1 MSELGFWVPAHESR
15 DSHDADHRESQ
26 AAQLEKFAAWDP
38 SKHPRGGN
46 PKNTGQFSKV
56 PGASLGADGIAYGS
70 DGGNASATA
79 PKPPTGGILAGSVV
93 VEDAQSGLKGALSVY
108 LGSKLNRDTGI
119 YISYKGNNVPGIK
132 FFQFVRGEL
141 KQTVFDPTRG
151 KARYR
156 KYSLDGSRTITGG
169 KKRFVRQKHS
179 VGFGRR
185 SWRGCIVFGQPIWG
199 WNDRHRVLDLR

>member
-1 MSELGFWVPAHESR
+1 MENNFRMSELGFWVPVEPASSPPVEDFGEAGSGSAAPGANATRLANPPAGRAGVSVYRMSELGFWVPAHESR

-79 PKPPTGGILAGSVV
+79 PKPPTGG
-93 VEDAQSGLKGALSVY
+93 
-108 LGSKLNRDTGI
+108 
-119 YISYKGNNVPGIK
+119 
-132 FFQFVRGEL
+132 
-141 KQTVFDPTRG
+141 
-151 KARYR
+151 
-156 KYSLDGSRTITGG
+156 
-169 KKRFVRQKHS
+169 
-179 VGFGRR
+179 
-185 SWRGCIVFGQPIWG
+185 
-199 WNDRHRVLDLR
+199 